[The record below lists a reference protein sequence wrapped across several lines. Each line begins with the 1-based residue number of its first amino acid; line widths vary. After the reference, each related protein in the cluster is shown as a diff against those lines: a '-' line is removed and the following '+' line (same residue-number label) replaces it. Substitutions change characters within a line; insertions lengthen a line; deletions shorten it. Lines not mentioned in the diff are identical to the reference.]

1 MIDHIYLPVTDLIR
15 SVDFYASVLGEL
27 GWRVIGTH
35 ESTTEG
41 VPSLYGFYA
50 PNLSSIWLCVVA
62 DVPAP
67 YYVGIAVA
75 SRPGVDSIYAT
86 ALDAGGTDAG
96 QPAIRHYFSDGYYA
110 ANVHDPDGHTL
121 EFVNKG

>member
-27 GWRVIGTH
+27 GWRVMGTH

-50 PNLSSIWLCVVA
+50 PNLSSIWLDKSYAVTWATCPA
-62 DVPAP
+62 AAKLACPAP
-67 YYVGIAVA
+67 HPISSTWA
-75 SRPGVDSIYAT
+75 
-86 ALDAGGTDAG
+86 
-96 QPAIRHYFSDGYYA
+96 
-110 ANVHDPDGHTL
+110 
-121 EFVNKG
+121 

>member
-1 MIDHIYLPVTDLIR
+1 VIDHIYLPVTDITR
-15 SVDFYASVLGEL
+15 SVDFYTSLLGEL
-27 GWRVIGTH
+27 GWRVIGAYD
-35 ESTTEG
+35 STTEG

-50 PNLSSIWLCVVA
+50 PNLSSIWLRIVD

-121 EFVNKG
+121 EFANKG